1 MTDFGSP
8 MFAPECFDAN
18 GDFKD
23 IAIGTGPYK
32 ITKNVMNKYVVL
44 KCNDN
49 YWGEKGKIKDFVV
62 RNIPN
67 TDTRYAALK
76 SG

>member
-49 YWGEKGKIKDFVV
+49 YWGEKA
-62 RNIPN
+62 R
-67 TDTRYAALK
+67 
-76 SG
+76 